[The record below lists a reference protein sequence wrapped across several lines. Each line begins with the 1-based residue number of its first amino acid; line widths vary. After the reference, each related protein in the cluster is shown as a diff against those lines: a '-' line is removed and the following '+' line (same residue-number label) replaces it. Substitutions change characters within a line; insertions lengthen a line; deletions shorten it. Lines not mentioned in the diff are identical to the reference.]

1 METIRPEENN
11 ARRNKKEG
19 RRGVGLA
26 VPLLVLLWLA
36 LVGGGVWLARDYI
49 DNSLRDIQDTNALH
63 VQALQDKLESLSQK
77 LDELEMALE
86 AADDSIARSST
97 TQEELNERIV
107 ELDRQLEK
115 LEESLRILK
124 ESNDAALD

>member
-1 METIRPEENN
+1 MEPTGHEENTGG
-11 ARRNKKEG
+11 RRKER

-36 LVGGGVWLARDYI
+36 LLAGGVWLAKGYL

-77 LDELEMALE
+77 LDELERALE
-86 AADDSIARSST
+86 AADDSLARSSI
-97 TQEELNERIV
+97 TQEELNERIL
-107 ELDRQLEK
+107 ELDRQLEE

-124 ESNDAALD
+124 ESDDAAVE